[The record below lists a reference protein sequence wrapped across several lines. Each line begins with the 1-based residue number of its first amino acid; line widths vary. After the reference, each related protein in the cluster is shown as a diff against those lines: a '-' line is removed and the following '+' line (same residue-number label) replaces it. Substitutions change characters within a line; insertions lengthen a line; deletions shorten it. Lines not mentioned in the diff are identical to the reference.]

1 MTKYEKL
8 THDLYEAYKSAR
20 GILWT
25 ADTGGTMNFD
35 CPGLFLPRW
44 NEAEVKKAAEKAGF
58 RAYKHGGRFCGKPG
72 YFTFRCPCGAGN
84 MQSEFAEAITEYMR
98 IAGYDA
104 FTYEACD

>member
-8 THDLYEAYKSAR
+8 AHDLYEAYKSAR
-20 GILWT
+20 GILWA

-44 NEAEVKKAAEKAGF
+44 NEKQVKKAAEKAGF
-58 RAYKHGGRFCGKPG
+58 RAYKYDGRFCGKPG
-72 YFTFRCPCGAGN
+72 YFTFRCPCGTGN
-84 MQSEFAEAITEYMR
+84 MQSEFAEAITKYMMN
-98 IAGYDA
+98 AGYDS